1 MGIDT
6 YPPSSGG
13 GIKSV
18 QGGSAVGSGT
28 VTITAVDITKAF
40 VNIFGTN
47 TSGTVAVSGTVAAT
61 NAAINAANISTT
73 VIRPVHSISNN
84 YALNP
89 AGSNRIGATQMGW
102 CGANYASNQGTWT
115 LAANASGNA
124 TNASINSAAISGGSN
139 NLVTAVVQGY
149 LSNSTSLVVSDACRW
164 EVVEFN

>member
-18 QGGSAVGSGT
+18 QRGSAVGSGT

-47 TSGTVAVSGTVAAT
+47 TSGTVAVSGTVAAK

-89 AGSNRIGATQMGW
+89 AGSKIGRAH
-102 CGANYASNQGTWT
+102 
-115 LAANASGNA
+115 
-124 TNASINSAAISGGSN
+124 
-139 NLVTAVVQGY
+139 V
-149 LSNSTSLVVSDACRW
+149 
-164 EVVEFN
+164 